1 MAEYIDREALL
12 KELKD
17 RHDII
22 MNAPDIE
29 DATKWREA
37 MCYNET
43 FEVLKEAPTADVVE
57 VIRCKNCEYWR
68 IIGNGKAGSCQNK
81 RAGGGI
87 RKAEDFCS
95 FAKEKEK

>member
-1 MAEYIDREALL
+1 MAYID
-12 KELKD
+12 
-17 RHDII
+17 
-22 MNAPDIE
+22 
-29 DATKWREA
+29 TKQFGK
-37 MCYNET
+37 CET
-43 FEVLKEAPTADVVE
+43 CFHHSEKGCNTYCDSGESYRAYLSKFETVDVVE